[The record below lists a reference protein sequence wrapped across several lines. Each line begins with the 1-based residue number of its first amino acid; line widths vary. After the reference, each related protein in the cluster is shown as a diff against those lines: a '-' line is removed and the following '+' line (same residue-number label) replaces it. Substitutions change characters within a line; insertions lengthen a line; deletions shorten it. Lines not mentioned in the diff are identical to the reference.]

1 MTKNELRQSYVDAGW
16 TVQAVAQWLLVSE
29 VDGKRKYDVNA
40 VSPEN
45 RFGTAQVVVD
55 DDGGAGE
62 SAVAQGF
69 WVDQGETF
77 SQAVRDYARTLEQ
90 GGIFAITVEDIS
102 EQDEVA
108 EALVYNADGSTA
120 RYAVKRRADTFSVVA
135 LI

>member
-29 VDGKRKYDVNA
+29 VGGKRKYDVNA

-45 RFGTAQVVVD
+45 KFGTAQVVVD
-55 DDGGAGE
+55 DDNGAGE
-62 SAVAQGF
+62 TAVAQGF

-77 SQAVRDYARTLEQ
+77 SQAVRDYARTLE
-90 GGIFAITVEDIS
+90 GGSVFAITVEDIS

-108 EALVYNADGSTA
+108 EALAYMDDGSKV
-120 RYAVKRRADTFSVVA
+120 RYAAKRRGGTFSVVE